1 MTLEQLRLFVAVA
14 KFEHVTRAAEAVNLT
29 QSAVSAAIA
38 ALESRYGVK
47 LFHRIG
53 RRIELTDEGRQFL
66 NEAHA
71 VLARAEAAELALTE
85 MSGLKR
91 GVLVVK
97 ASQTIASYWLP
108 SRLVAF
114 RHAYPQIEV
123 RLSIGNTAQVAEA
136 VADGAAE
143 LGFIEGQID
152 DPMLE
157 LTVVDSDR
165 LVIVVAKGHRW
176 ATKQRVLPE
185 ELVQENW
192 VLREPG
198 SGTRSEFEAALAKR
212 GVSIGRLKVV
222 LELPSNEA
230 VRAAV
235 EAGAG
240 ATAISELVAAS
251 GFRSGALSRVR
262 FKLPDRT
269 FHVVRH
275 RERYH
280 SRAGDAFMVIAEKRG
295 TR

>member
-66 NEAHA
+66 DEAHA
-71 VLARAEAAELALTE
+71 VLARAAAAELALTE

-136 VADGAAE
+136 VAEGAAE
-143 LGFIEGQID
+143 LGFIEGQIN
-152 DPMLE
+152 DPALE

-176 ATKQRVLPE
+176 MIKQRVSPE
-185 ELVQENW
+185 ELIQENW

-212 GVSIGRLKVV
+212 GVPVGRLKVV

-275 RERYH
+275 HERYH
-280 SRAGDAFMVIAEKRG
+280 SRAGDAFMAIAAKRG